1 MVVSYRLPHYYNN
14 NLLRHAMCVVKRS
27 DDTQMR
33 VKEGPVITKDDTLLR
48 VVYLRRALRVKEGH
62 VIKED
67 DTHLRVVKLR
77 HAFRTRI
84 AYH

>member
-1 MVVSYRLPHYYNN
+1 
-14 NLLRHAMCVVKRS
+14 
-27 DDTQMR
+27 MR
-33 VKEGPVITKDDTLLR
+33 VKEGLVITRDDMLLR
-48 VVYLRRALRVKEGH
+48 VVYLRRAITTRIYDMSLRHSLCVKESL